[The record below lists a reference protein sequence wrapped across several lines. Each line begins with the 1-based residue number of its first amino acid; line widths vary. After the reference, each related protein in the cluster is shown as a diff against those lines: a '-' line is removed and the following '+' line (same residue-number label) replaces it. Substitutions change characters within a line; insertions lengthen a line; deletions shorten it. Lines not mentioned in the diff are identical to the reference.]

1 MGDEKVYLIEDDLLE
16 YVTTDRDDFMQ
27 HDEVSD
33 FDTLA
38 ELTIAGETALDIV
51 YEPDSS
57 YSYTDSYHYYAIK
70 DGSHLALSDTLVK
83 SWLNTLTS
91 LDLTDYATYTAS
103 DEDLSEYGLDAPAYT
118 ISVNGTIEAQSDEES
133 AEDVEFVLYIGTIPD
148 DTAEEEAD
156 VIAYA
161 RLGESEIV
169 YRLSSAEYEILSECS
184 YNSLRPTQ
192 VLSLDWDIVT
202 EVCIGMNGESYDVD
216 VMTRAD
222 WEETGNAGESDGDE
236 EADGDEPVYVL
247 NGSEIDFEAVMTAAD
262 AMEIDTFAEDAADKT
277 QELSMTVSLDRD
289 DYSSVTVEIY
299 QYDGE
304 SCLVLVD
311 GETVGLMQRSMMV
324 DLREAM
330 TAIVLEME

>member
-1 MGDEKVYLIEDDLLE
+1 
-16 YVTTDRDDFMQ
+16 
-27 HDEVSD
+27 
-33 FDTLA
+33 
-38 ELTIAGETALDIV
+38 
-51 YEPDSS
+51 
-57 YSYTDSYHYYAIK
+57 
-70 DGSHLALSDTLVK
+70 
-83 SWLNTLTS
+83 
-91 LDLTDYATYTAS
+91 
-103 DEDLSEYGLDAPAYT
+103 
-118 ISVNGTIEAQSDEES
+118 
-133 AEDVEFVLYIGTIPD
+133 
-148 DTAEEEAD
+148 
-156 VIAYA
+156 
-161 RLGESEIV
+161 
-169 YRLSSAEYEILSECS
+169 
-184 YNSLRPTQ
+184 
-192 VLSLDWDIVT
+192 
-202 EVCIGMNGESYDVD
+202 
-216 VMTRAD
+216 MTRAD